1 MKKIDESKINI
12 WKEAIINNP
21 NRLQEEKDVIRKYG
35 GMFRPDN
42 LDNLTKE
49 DFKSFLL
56 FRNNKHWEGI
66 HRQGNLVTADMN
78 KLKKALEILLD
89 EDKDIRD
96 RLNKLFPPNNNNFV
110 KGLGRAIIT
119 PILLVVYPQKYGVYN
134 SKSEEGLKRMGLL
147 PRFKKSSF
155 ADKYI
160 EVNKVLNDL
169 ATRYQVTLWQ
179 LDEIVG
185 WMALGNPPINISD
198 EDIPPVISADPN
210 DSIEDYENFALE
222 SHLEDFIVENWEK
235 LELSKKYSLLEEDGD
250 IVGQQYLTK
259 VGIIDLLAKS
269 KDDKEWLVIELK
281 KGRPSDKVVG
291 QLLRYLGW
299 IKKHKAEKDQNI
311 RGLIIAK
318 EEDEKL
324 KYALETID
332 NIKLATYSINFKLDQ
347 SIE

>member
-1 MKKIDESKINI
+1 
-12 WKEAIINNP
+12 
-21 NRLQEEKDVIRKYG
+21 
-35 GMFRPDN
+35 
-42 LDNLTKE
+42 
-49 DFKSFLL
+49 
-56 FRNNKHWEGI
+56 
-66 HRQGNLVTADMN
+66 
-78 KLKKALEILLD
+78 
-89 EDKDIRD
+89 
-96 RLNKLFPPNNNNFV
+96 
-110 KGLGRAIIT
+110 
-119 PILLVVYPQKYGVYN
+119 
-134 SKSEEGLKRMGLL
+134 
-147 PRFKKSSF
+147 
-155 ADKYI
+155 
-160 EVNKVLNDL
+160 
-169 ATRYQVTLWQ
+169 
-179 LDEIVG
+179 
-185 WMALGNPPINISD
+185 MALGNPPINISD
-198 EDIPPVISADPN
+198 EDIPPVISADPD

-347 SIE
+347 RIE